1 MSAITIRPH
10 QLPSR
15 DAVTGAAAAVL
26 AAAILL
32 AVARQLAHGAFALP
46 ADRSAW
52 LAIHVAT
59 VTPALPLGAYVLFRR
74 KGDRAHRLLGRVWAA
89 LMVPGALSSFGL
101 HGLMGHLSPIHLL
114 SIMTMIG
121 VPRGV
126 LLAMRG
132 EIATHRQ
139 TMLRVYT
146 GLVLAG
152 AFAFLPGR
160 LLGIWLFG

>member
-1 MSAITIRPH
+1 MSAIAVRH
-10 QLPSR
+10 HRLPAR
-15 DAVTGAAAAVL
+15 DALTGAAAVAL

-32 AVARQLAHGAFALP
+32 AVARQLAHGGFALP
-46 ADRSAW
+46 ADRSVW

-59 VTPALPLGAYVLFRR
+59 VTPALPLGAYVLYRR
-74 KGDRAHRLLGRVWAA
+74 KGDRAHRLLGRIWAV
-89 LMVPGALSSFGL
+89 LMMVGALSSFGL

-114 SIMTMIG
+114 SVITLIG

-132 EIATHRQ
+132 EIVTHRQ
-139 TMLRVYT
+139 TMLGVCT

-152 AFAFLPGR
+152 TFAFLPGR